1 MDILQS
7 YTRAELIT
15 TAGQLHRLLETRGPI
30 GNPILQ
36 FISCYDIL
44 MDIQQHLDDTTC
56 RCSPDEGIACGVE
69 PAKGGYCHGIEDD
82 PEWASHVA
90 WQARKDTNSK

>member
-1 MDILQS
+1 MNILQS
-7 YTRAELIT
+7 YTRAELII

-56 RCSPDEGIACGVE
+56 RCSPDAPCPV
-69 PAKGGYCHGIEDD
+69 GGCHGIADD
-82 PEWASHVA
+82 AEWA
-90 WQARKDTNSK
+90 